1 MHNLQPG
8 DMAVI
13 TTQVGTVTPGAVVKI
28 LEEWP
33 KGTIVKS
40 PEGRKGMVILDS
52 FRFGHES
59 LLEVGLTGHA
69 PVECFFPLKRDFAPE
84 RQKSQELPA

>member
-13 TTQVGTVTPGAVVKI
+13 TTQVGPVAPGTIVKI

-33 KGTIVKS
+33 KGTILENK
-40 PEGRKGMVILDS
+40 EGRKGLVVYDA
-52 FRFGHES
+52 FRFGHQS
-59 LLEVGLTGHA
+59 LVDAGLTGHA